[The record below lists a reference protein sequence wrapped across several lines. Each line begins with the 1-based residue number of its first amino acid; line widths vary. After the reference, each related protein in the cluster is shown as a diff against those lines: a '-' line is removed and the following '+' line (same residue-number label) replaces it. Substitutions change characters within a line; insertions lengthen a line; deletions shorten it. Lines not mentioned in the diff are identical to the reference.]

1 MMKYFYLLLFTSIL
15 SCSKTET
22 KTTAKEE
29 LPQQNIAILI
39 DNSITMWAKDFEPS
53 RIDVVKTILKNIINH
68 KKENQAFSIVV
79 YSANSYILCPLTKD
93 KNQLLSAIDKADK
106 GIMVLKPGTNFSHGL
121 LNGIASL
128 GSELHNK
135 SILLIT
141 DGNENIKSYPIDI
154 PLNDAIRNNITIN
167 SVVMTAK
174 DYALMPVMMDF
185 NNKVT
190 FDKVKIEPFDTVQI
204 SKITT
209 KTGGKFQI
217 FYTKKELEGFNFQ
230 KFFEN
235 TQKAKSEN
243 ISSTINDAKLSKIY
257 KEIQKTNDS
266 LKLKFQ

>member
-1 MMKYFYLLLFTSIL
+1 MKYIFLFCFLFLLN
-15 SCSKTET
+15 CSET

-39 DNSITMWAKDFEPS
+39 DNSMTMWAKDFEPS
-53 RIDVVKTILKNIINH
+53 RIDVVKNILKNIVNH

-93 KNQLLSAIDKADK
+93 KNQLLAAIDKADK

-121 LNGIASL
+121 LNGISSL
-128 GSELHNK
+128 SSELHHK

-141 DGNENIKSYPIDI
+141 DGNENTKSYPIDI
-154 PLNDAIRNNITIN
+154 PMEDAVRNNITIN

-174 DYALMPVMMDF
+174 DYALMPVRMDF

-190 FDKVKIEPFDTVQI
+190 FDKVKVEPFDTVQI

-209 KTGGKFQI
+209 KTGGNFQI
-217 FYTKKELEGFNFQ
+217 FYTKKELEAFNFQ

-235 TQKAKSEN
+235 TQKAKGEN
-243 ISSTINDAKLSKIY
+243 ISSTVNEATLSKIY
-257 KEIQKTNDS
+257 KKVQATNDS